1 MAAGPRRCATSG
13 TFGPA
18 RNAVVAVTSAS
29 DRDWYICCALRLSG
43 SLTETTSWAADACWV
58 TVHAPTA
65 PQASEARRRLS
76 MRRRSRVGVVAEA
89 RRLEPRRGGAA
100 GRLPGGPPAACD
112 AGALDWSALHAT
124 PLSPRPAPPAG
135 PAPGR

>member
-65 PQASEARRRLS
+65 PQASEASRRLTMS
-76 MRRRSRVGVVAEA
+76 RRSRVGVVAA
-89 RRLEPRRGGAA
+89 ASRLEPRPGRATRRWPGRGAA
-100 GRLPGGPPAACD
+100 ADHAPAW
-112 AGALDWSALHAT
+112 G
-124 PLSPRPAPPAG
+124 
-135 PAPGR
+135 